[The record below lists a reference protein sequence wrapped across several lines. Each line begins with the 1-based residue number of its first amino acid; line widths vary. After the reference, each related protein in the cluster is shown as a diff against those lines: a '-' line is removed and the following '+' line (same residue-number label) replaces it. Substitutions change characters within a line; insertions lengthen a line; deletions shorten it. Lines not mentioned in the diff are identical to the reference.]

1 MRSRL
6 AAAAFTTALFATLVL
21 APVAA
26 AENDGRG
33 LAGAT
38 NDKMVVTV
46 FFCLIIFF
54 PLLAFVLSWIQARL
68 EKRKEERMAGEKVIR
83 HDARWRGGW

>member
-1 MRSRL
+1 MRAKL
-6 AAAAFTTALFATLVL
+6 AAASVTVALAATLVM
-21 APVAA
+21 APVAS

-54 PLLAFVLSWIQARL
+54 PVFAFVASRVQARL
-68 EKRKEERMAGEKVIR
+68 ERRKEERMAGEKVIR
-83 HDARWRGGW
+83 NDARWRGGW